1 VLEYEASVAKA
12 VDDGQLIPPGSEA
25 ELAIRG
31 VTYDA
36 VATLLEML
44 RASLGT
50 HVSMVELDY
59 LLWVIGRKADGRHH
73 LTLTSAY

>member
-1 VLEYEASVAKA
+1 
-12 VDDGQLIPPGSEA
+12 
-25 ELAIRG
+25 
-31 VTYDA
+31 
-36 VATLLEML
+36 ML